1 MSSVFKE
8 NKNKE
13 NIDRAMKALYKM
25 KEKREWAAKETR
37 PIVAAVC
44 EPFIER
50 AEYKRRNQRYFY

>member
-13 NIDRAMKALYKM
+13 SIDCAMKAIYKM
-25 KEKREWAAKETR
+25 EENRKWAEKEVR

-44 EPFIER
+44 VPFIKRE
-50 AEYKRRNQRYFY
+50 EYKRRNQRYFY